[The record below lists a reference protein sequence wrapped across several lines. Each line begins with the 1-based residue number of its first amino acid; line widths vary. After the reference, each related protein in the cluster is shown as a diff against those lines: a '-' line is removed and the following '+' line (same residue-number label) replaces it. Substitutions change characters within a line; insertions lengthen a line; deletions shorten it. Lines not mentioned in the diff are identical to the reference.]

1 MDLETIKR
9 KKAYNDYL
17 ELIQNISLNTESGL
31 IESEKV
37 TYSKYNTRDAILRLS
52 DLHNK
57 AIGKLT
63 ITDISDLKD
72 YECTNL
78 YRNLN
83 MSLNIQLATQSKD
96 FVSHFL
102 LELDNVTRILES
114 VGGLESI
121 MLTLLSRAKQE
132 VIKPRDTFNIMNNF
146 NTFGLGQSMSAGHP
160 SGFYYNSSNSNW
172 RNFTLESLTGYG
184 NELFNLKNNWN
195 ELGSS
200 MSKADCVKITK
211 YAFGALGA
219 GIGLALS
226 APTIVGTAAG
236 TASGF
241 STGSALGEILGEI
254 ECDNQNTPSNHTN
267 ENSNSS
273 NNDDESIKEAI
284 EEAKRLAE
292 KERVKKGSVI
302 DPDIDLLK
310 INRNSA
316 MLQEQINSYFLK
328 GKGVESFIKEVN
340 GSFLIEQ
347 MPRIQMQNNILNS
360 KLNIDLGFMRK
371 IPNLKATLNNFISD
385 SPLSISGQIY
395 DIPQINLEQ
404 LRDNSGGLILTSGEI
419 LPNQGSDIIQNMTQ
433 ELENIDSE
441 EIRQRLEEEVNQVSF
456 MPTVAFSY
464 VIDNPNIDNDIEE
477 NHTMNI
483 IFLKSPYLRKK
494 MGNSITVSEFG
505 LQAALEDIEK
515 MERLAVKMDAL
526 TNWGNLDI
534 N

>member
-1 MDLETIKR
+1 
-9 KKAYNDYL
+9 
-17 ELIQNISLNTESGL
+17 
-31 IESEKV
+31 
-37 TYSKYNTRDAILRLS
+37 
-52 DLHNK
+52 
-57 AIGKLT
+57 
-63 ITDISDLKD
+63 
-72 YECTNL
+72 
-78 YRNLN
+78 
-83 MSLNIQLATQSKD
+83 
-96 FVSHFL
+96 
-102 LELDNVTRILES
+102 
-114 VGGLESI
+114 
-121 MLTLLSRAKQE
+121 
-132 VIKPRDTFNIMNNF
+132 
-146 NTFGLGQSMSAGHP
+146 
-160 SGFYYNSSNSNW
+160 
-172 RNFTLESLTGYG
+172 
-184 NELFNLKNNWN
+184 
-195 ELGSS
+195 
-200 MSKADCVKITK
+200 
-211 YAFGALGA
+211 
-219 GIGLALS
+219 
-226 APTIVGTAAG
+226 
-236 TASGF
+236 
-241 STGSALGEILGEI
+241 
-254 ECDNQNTPSNHTN
+254 
-267 ENSNSS
+267 
-273 NNDDESIKEAI
+273 
-284 EEAKRLAE
+284 
-292 KERVKKGSVI
+292 VKKGCVI